1 MHQFN
6 ITVGQD
12 GTLVPT
18 SVGLVL
24 RHKLS
29 ARPESVDGVVSDLLI
44 SDMPLSRTCHLSRTD
59 PRYTRCEFTNAM
71 VTAIRRIDLHMVQW
85 LLGLIPSILTP
96 PPPPQEVVETAAG
109 VAHLWMLQLLED
121 TKTRRAVLWTQ
132 LSLNKVAAGGHW
144 GLCIGFTSVRIVLW
158 EDRRTNLELVRLP
171 SSKTMYK
178 WVVRNVYTAHG
189 LLFTVT
195 LLESGAFKH
204 NAAFQFEGATF

>member
-96 PPPPQEVVETAAG
+96 PPGGCGDSCWGRTLVDVATAGRYQNAQSCSVDAVES
-109 VAHLWMLQLLED
+109 E
-121 TKTRRAVLWTQ
+121 
-132 LSLNKVAAGGHW
+132 
-144 GLCIGFTSVRIVLW
+144 
-158 EDRRTNLELVRLP
+158 
-171 SSKTMYK
+171 
-178 WVVRNVYTAHG
+178 
-189 LLFTVT
+189 
-195 LLESGAFKH
+195 
-204 NAAFQFEGATF
+204 